1 MKKTLY
7 TILSIGGLVLSVILI
22 LPVTVTSVVTVVL
35 GGGEEEE
42 GGNSGD
48 DSVSVS
54 VSLLLSEEV
63 EAYRSQVLKET
74 EKHQMEAYIDL
85 FLAVMQQESGGN
97 GNDVFQASESK
108 GLPPNT
114 LSTAESIKQGVA
126 YLSAMIKKAGCTS
139 PGDILHI
146 KLALQG
152 YNFGG
157 GYIDYAIK
165 KDGKWTQQ
173 NTFSFAKKKS
183 GGKRNSGIRAEQLG
197 PWRYGDQYY
206 TTHVLRYYSM
216 ASGSSSEE
224 SAGDPVKIP
233 VAERMKWLFPNG
245 IPKTELDM
253 QPYLTQIEVSIY
265 TTKKQKSKMILTVHK
280 KLAQEITAVFEE
292 MAKLKFP
299 INPACTAGYNWRN
312 MASNKNRQSYHSYG
326 SVVDVNW
333 EHNGATYTG
342 WPYKPGK
349 DKLAVTKKVVAVWKK
364 HGFYWGGDWSAA
376 YFDPMHFTYTNN

>member
-1 MKKTLY
+1 
-7 TILSIGGLVLSVILI
+7 
-22 LPVTVTSVVTVVL
+22 
-35 GGGEEEE
+35 
-42 GGNSGD
+42 
-48 DSVSVS
+48 
-54 VSLLLSEEV
+54 
-63 EAYRSQVLKET
+63 
-74 EKHQMEAYIDL
+74 MEAYIDL

-139 PGDILHI
+139 PNDILHI

-173 NTFSFAKKKS
+173 NTFSFAKQKS

-206 TTHVLRYYSM
+206 TAHVLRYYSM
-216 ASGSSSEE
+216 ASGSSSDE

-233 VAERMKWLFPNG
+233 VAGRMKWLFPKG
-245 IPKTELDM
+245 TPKTELDM

-265 TTKKQKSKMILTVHK
+265 TTKKQKSKMTLTVHK

-292 MAKLKFP
+292 MAKMKFP

-312 MASNKNRQSYHSYG
+312 MASNKNKQSYHSYG
-326 SVVDVNW
+326 SVIDVNW

-349 DKLAVTKKVVAVWKK
+349 DKMAVTKKVVAVWKK

>member
-7 TILSIGGLVLSVILI
+7 TILSIGILLLSVILI

-63 EAYRSQVLKET
+63 EAYRNQVLKET
-74 EKHQMEAYIDL
+74 EKHKMEAYIDL

-139 PGDILHI
+139 PSDILHI

-173 NTFSFAKKKS
+173 NTFSFAKQKS

-206 TTHVLRYYSM
+206 TAHVLRYYSM
-216 ASGSSSEE
+216 ASGSSSDE

-233 VAERMKWLFPNG
+233 VAERMKWLFPKG
-245 IPKTELDM
+245 TPKTELDM

-265 TTKKQKSKMILTVHK
+265 TRKKQKSKMTLTVHK

-292 MAKLKFP
+292 MAKMKFP

-312 MASNKNRQSYHSYG
+312 MASNKNKQSYHSYG
-326 SVVDVNW
+326 SVIDVNW

-349 DKLAVTKKVVAVWKK
+349 DKMAVTKKVVAVWKK
-364 HGFYWGGDWSAA
+364 TWLLLGRRLVGSLL
-376 YFDPMHFTYTNN
+376 